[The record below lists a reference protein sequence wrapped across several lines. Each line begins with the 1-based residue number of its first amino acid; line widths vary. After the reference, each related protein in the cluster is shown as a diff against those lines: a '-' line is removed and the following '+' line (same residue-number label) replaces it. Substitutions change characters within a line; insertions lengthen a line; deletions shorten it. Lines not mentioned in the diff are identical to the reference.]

1 MDLTDDYR
9 RYSRRVLATLIR
21 VVGDFDL
28 AEEAMQ
34 DAFLAASRQWPD
46 MGVPDNP
53 VAWLV
58 RCGRNKAIDQIR
70 RRQTAERYVQAELL
84 QQEWSPVE
92 PEPDVGVLEDDQ
104 LRLIF
109 TCCHPGL
116 PVDAQLAMTLREM
129 CGLTTEQV
137 ASALLQKPATVAQR
151 IVRAKRKI
159 RDAGI
164 PYEVP
169 EAKVLPQ
176 RLRAV
181 LRVVYL
187 LFNEGY
193 ASSGGE
199 SLLDV
204 SLSGEAI
211 RLAEL
216 LAELQPVPEV
226 FGLLALMLLHDARRL
241 ARQDCHGELVTLEDQ
256 DRSLWDQDQIRLGI
270 QWLMTALQTP
280 PAGSYTLQAA
290 IAAVHAEAKRAQDTD
305 WPQIAGLYDVLYR
318 QEPSPVV
325 ALNRAVAVAMAETPV
340 AGLRLLDQLAGQKT
354 IQSYHL
360 YHAAQADLLRR
371 AGRHRDARQAYQR
384 ALALT
389 RQGPEQRFLARKLA
403 ELDERGAD

>member
-34 DAFLAASRQWPD
+34 EAFLAASRQWPD

-70 RRQTAERYVQAELL
+70 RRQTAEHYLQSELL
-84 QQEWSPVE
+84 QQEWGSAE
-92 PEPDVGVLEDDQ
+92 PEPEPGVLQDDP

-116 PVDAQLAMTLREM
+116 PLEAQLAMTLREM

-137 ASALLQKPATVAQR
+137 ASGLLQKPATVAQR

-169 EAKVLPQ
+169 ELKVLPQ
-176 RLRAV
+176 RLRVV
-181 LRVVYL
+181 LRVIYL

-193 ASSGGE
+193 TSSDGE

-204 SLSGEAI
+204 SLSAEAI

-216 LAELQPVPEV
+216 LAELQPVAEV
-226 FGLLALMLLHDARRL
+226 FGLLALMLLHDARRP
-241 ARQDCHGELVTLEDQ
+241 ARQDRHGELVTLEDQ
-256 DRSLWDQDQIRLGI
+256 DRSLWNQDQIRLGI
-270 QWLMTALQTP
+270 QWLMTALQQP

-290 IAAVHAEAKRAQDTD
+290 IAAIHAEARRAEDTD
-305 WPQIAGLYDVLYR
+305 WAQIAGLYEVLYR

-325 ALNRAVAVAMAETPV
+325 ALNRAVAVAMADTPA
-340 AGLRLLDQLAGQKT
+340 AGLALLDQLAGQKA

-360 YHAAQADLLRR
+360 YHAARADFLRR
-371 AGRHRDARQAYQR
+371 TGRYREARQAYQR
-384 ALALT
+384 ALELT
-389 RQGPEQRFLARKLA
+389 RQEPERRFLARKLV
-403 ELDERGAD
+403 ELEKTAPG